1 MREPDLKGGWEL
13 DWPWGQEKEDSKGTE
28 AAGPGVLP
36 DRTEG
41 DTAGTG
47 RACGP
52 LGEGRTQGNSGKRAD
67 RFTRLGQVLSVLSRV
82 TIVKL
87 CDEGR

>member
-47 RACGP
+47 A
-52 LGEGRTQGNSGKRAD
+52 E
-67 RFTRLGQVLSVLSRV
+67 RV
-82 TIVKL
+82 AP
-87 CDEGR
+87 